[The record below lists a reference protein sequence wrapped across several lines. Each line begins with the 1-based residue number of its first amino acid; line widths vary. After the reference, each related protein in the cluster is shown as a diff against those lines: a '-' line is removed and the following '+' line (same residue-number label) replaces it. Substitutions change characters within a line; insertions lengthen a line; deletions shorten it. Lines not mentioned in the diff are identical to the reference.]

1 MLRIEPKS
9 IFYHGWFIDFAVNQ
23 TLVGNDEFVFECYPP
38 AMPDFCNDG
47 LAYFTL
53 EDALKAACSFV
64 DREIAILTLM
74 DVVKEWLEKGNI
86 SEAEYWELTSFD

>member
-1 MLRIEPKS
+1 MLRLEPKF
-9 IFYHGWFIDFAVNQ
+9 IFYHGWFINLVTNK
-23 TLVGNDEFVFECYPP
+23 TLVGNDEFIFECYPP
-38 AMPDFCNDG
+38 TMPDFCNDG
-47 LAYFTL
+47 LDYFTL
-53 EDALKAACSFV
+53 EDALKAAFSFV